1 MIKIYEYCNEGH
13 KLELRK
19 VEVREDE
26 DNPKSEI
33 VCWLLHGFCKECS
46 KVFMMDI
53 FKEKI
58 SPTEGIDYKIISERI
73 SDKEVKEGLET

>member
-1 MIKIYEYCNEGH
+1 MIKIYEYCDKGH

-26 DNPKSEI
+26 DNPHSKI
-33 VCWLLHGFCKECS
+33 VCWLLHGFCNKCS

-58 SPTEGIDYKIISERI
+58 SPTEGIDYEIILERI
-73 SDKEVKEGLET
+73 PSEEVKEGLEI